1 MEQDK
6 GSIGAVLMNLSKTFD
21 TISHELLI
29 AKLCTSYR
37 FFSVQIDFQLHT
49 WQIIGRSEAELI
61 NCLVPGLHCYR
72 SCHTGTCS
80 LAFKA
85 SHVQY

>member
-21 TISHELLI
+21 IISHELLI

>member
-37 FFSVQIDFQLHT
+37 FFSVEIDFQLHT
-49 WQIIGRSEAELI
+49 WQIIGRSEAVLI
-61 NCLVPGLHCYR
+61 V
-72 SCHTGTCS
+72 
-80 LAFKA
+80 
-85 SHVQY
+85 